1 MAKEYIEERMGGL
14 YLVGSRVSLDSIVV
28 GFNQGMSA
36 ETIRENF
43 PSLTLLQVY
52 GAITYY
58 LENRSDVDAYLV
70 RQDELFERERAAA
83 PPLPADL
90 QRRLQAAREQIRTGR
105 TGK

>member
-1 MAKEYIEERMGGL
+1 MGGR

-43 PSLTLLQVY
+43 PSLTLAQVY

-58 LENRSDVDAYLV
+58 LENRSEVDAYLV
-70 RQDELFERERAAA
+70 REEQWHEEQRAAA
-83 PPLPADL
+83 PPWPEEVRQRIDTAQAQLRAD
-90 QRRLQAAREQIRTGR
+90 RGNRD
-105 TGK
+105 

>member
-1 MAKEYIEERMGGL
+1 MGGL
-14 YLVGSRVSLDSIVV
+14 YLVGSRVSLDSIVS

-43 PSLTLLQVY
+43 PSLTLAQVY

-83 PPLPADL
+83 AERPVSYFTRALTAVSSSSC
-90 QRRLQAAREQIRTGR
+90 TNCVG
-105 TGK
+105 